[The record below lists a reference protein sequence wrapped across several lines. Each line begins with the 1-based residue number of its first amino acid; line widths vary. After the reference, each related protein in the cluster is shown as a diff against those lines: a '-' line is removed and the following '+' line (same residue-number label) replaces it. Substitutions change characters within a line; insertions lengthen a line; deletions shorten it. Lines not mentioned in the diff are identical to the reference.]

1 MAEYKKLFYHLLK
14 NLHFQTEY
22 LHFIYRNTNRE
33 TMQQRKANFWRMAQI
48 PSIIVAILNMYIIF
62 FAQNWIVGGL
72 AISGSIIGAILLG
85 LYIYNRNIKKINQIE
100 EEIMNFN
107 TILIFIQNSR
117 DQVEIIDG
125 YELENMEAVKKAKV
139 DEIEDL
145 IKDDLSEAFSKFD
158 GKSKKEVEDFLKEF
172 GFDLSRF
179 KGRLER
185 LETFMV
191 EKSDGYENR
200 NSCEKLK
207 AMIRYLQDLD
217 NNETSQIGDLMKVFL
232 EEGD

>member
-1 MAEYKKLFYHLLK
+1 MAEDKKLFYHILK

-33 TMQQRKANFWRMAQI
+33 TMQQRKANFWRIAQI
-48 PSIIVAILNMYIIF
+48 PSIIITLFNIYIIF
-62 FAQNWIVGGL
+62 LSRDWIIGGL
-72 AISGSIIGAILLG
+72 TILGTFGIVILLG
-85 LYIYNRNIKKINQIE
+85 FCIYNRYIKKKNLRE

-117 DQVEIIDG
+117 DQVEIIDS
-125 YELENMEAVKKAKV
+125 YEIKNMEAAKKAKV

-158 GKSKKEVEDFLKEF
+158 GKSKEEVEDFLKEF
-172 GFDLSRF
+172 PLNLSRF

-185 LETFMV
+185 IETFMV
-191 EKSDGYENR
+191 EKSDGYKTT
-200 NSCEKLK
+200 NSYKKLK
-207 AMIRYLQDLD
+207 AMIQYLQDLD
-217 NNETSQIGDLMKVFL
+217 NNKISQIEDLKKVFL
-232 EEGD
+232 EDSD